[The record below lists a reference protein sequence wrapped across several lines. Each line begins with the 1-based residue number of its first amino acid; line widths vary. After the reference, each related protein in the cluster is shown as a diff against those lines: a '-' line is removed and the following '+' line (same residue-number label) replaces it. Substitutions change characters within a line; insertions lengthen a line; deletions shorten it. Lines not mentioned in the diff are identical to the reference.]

1 LGLAVVYGIVKQ
13 HQGLI
18 HVYSEVGKGT
28 TFRVYFLFSSESAAA
43 AAPRSRAEL
52 ALGTESI
59 LLAEDDATLRATVA
73 RLLERLGYRV
83 QVAATGREALDK
95 LTTPG
100 DLDMVILD
108 VVMPEIGGPAVFEQ
122 VHARHPDLRFLFIT
136 GYSPGTSHLAPLQA
150 LPAKILQ
157 KPFAAEA
164 LARAVRETLDA

>member
-1 LGLAVVYGIVKQ
+1 VRG
-13 HQGLI
+13 
-18 HVYSEVGKGT
+18 SET
-28 TFRVYFLFSSESAAA
+28 
-43 AAPRSRAEL
+43 
-52 ALGTESI
+52 I
-59 LLAEDDATLRATVA
+59 LLAEDDTALRTTVA

-83 QVAATGREALDK
+83 KVAGTGREALEV
-95 LTTPG
+95 LTQDAD

-108 VVMPEIGGPAVFEQ
+108 VVMPEMGGPAVFEK

-136 GYSPGTSHLAPLQA
+136 GYSPGTSHLAPLQS